1 MQQIATKK
9 IYTLDEYFALE
20 TALVETKHEFFNGDI
35 FAMAGAHP
43 NHNTLCVNL
52 IGELRDAIKRSKK
65 PCRVF
70 NSDQRVRAVQPSA
83 SRVGYF
89 YPDVSIV
96 CGKPE
101 FSTDNPPTLLNPTL
115 IIEVLSDSTR
125 EYDFG
130 KKLDYYRAI
139 ESVQEIV
146 FVSFDKVGASRF
158 HRQNDAWILR
168 DVLGLEQM
176 LTLESLEI
184 SIPLTELYRD
194 VIFA

>member
-9 IYTLDEYFALE
+9 TYSLEEYFALE
-20 TALVETKHEFFNGDI
+20 TALVETKHEFFNGEI

-70 NSDQRVRAVQPSA
+70 NSDQRVRAEQPSA
-83 SRVGYF
+83 SRIGYF

-101 FSTDNPPTLLNPTL
+101 FSTDNLPTLLNPTV

-130 KKLDYYRAI
+130 RKFDYYRAI

-176 LTLESLEI
+176 LTLESLEL

>member
-1 MQQIATKK
+1 
-9 IYTLDEYFALE
+9 
-20 TALVETKHEFFNGDI
+20 
-35 FAMAGAHP
+35 MAGAHP

-70 NSDQRVRAVQPSA
+70 NSDQRVRAEQPSA
-83 SRVGYF
+83 SRIGYF
-89 YPDVSIV
+89 YPDVSVV
-96 CGKPE
+96 CGKPK
-101 FSTDNPPTLLNPTL
+101 FSNDNPPTLLNPTL

-176 LTLESLEI
+176 LTLESLEL
-184 SIPLTELYRD
+184 SIPMTELYRD
-194 VIFA
+194 VVF

>member
-9 IYTLDEYFALE
+9 TYSLEEYFALE
-20 TALVETKHEFFNGDI
+20 TALVETKHEFFNGEI

-70 NSDQRVRAVQPSA
+70 NSDQRVRAEQPSA
-83 SRVGYF
+83 SRIGYF
-89 YPDVSIV
+89 YPDVSVV

-101 FSTDNPPTLLNPTL
+101 FSNDNPPTLLNPTL

-146 FVSFDKVGASRF
+146 FVNFDKVGASRF

>member
-9 IYTLDEYFALE
+9 TYTLDEYFAIE
-20 TALVETKHEFFNGDI
+20 TALAETKHEFFNGEI

-70 NSDQRVRAVQPSA
+70 NSDQRVRAEQPSA
-83 SRVGYF
+83 SRIGYF
-89 YPDVSIV
+89 YPDVSVV
-96 CGKPE
+96 CGKPK
-101 FSTDNPPTLLNPTL
+101 FSNDNPPTLLNPTL

-130 KKLDYYRAI
+130 RKFDYYRAI

-176 LTLESLEI
+176 LTLESLEL
-184 SIPLTELYRD
+184 SIPMTELYRD
-194 VIFA
+194 VVF

>member
-9 IYTLDEYFALE
+9 TYSLEEYFALE
-20 TALVETKHEFFNGDI
+20 TALVETKHEFFNGEI

-70 NSDQRVRAVQPSA
+70 NSDQRVRAEQPSA
-83 SRVGYF
+83 SRIGYF
-89 YPDVSIV
+89 YPDVSVV

-101 FSTDNPPTLLNPTL
+101 FSSDNPPTLLNPTL

-139 ESVQEIV
+139 ASVQEIV
-146 FVSFDKVGASRF
+146 FMSFDKVRVSVFR
-158 HRQNDAWILR
+158 RQNDAWILR

-194 VIFA
+194 VMFA

>member
-9 IYTLDEYFALE
+9 TYSLEEYFALE
-20 TALVETKHEFFNGDI
+20 TALVETKHEFFNGEI

-83 SRVGYF
+83 SRIGYF
-89 YPDVSIV
+89 YPDVSVV

-101 FSTDNPPTLLNPTL
+101 FSNDNPPTLLNPTL

>member
-9 IYTLDEYFALE
+9 TYSLEEYFALE

-70 NSDQRVRAVQPSA
+70 NSDQRVRAEQPSA
-83 SRVGYF
+83 SRIGYF
-89 YPDVSIV
+89 YPDVSVV

-101 FSTDNPPTLLNPTL
+101 FSNDNPPTLLNPTV

-130 KKLDYYRAI
+130 RKFDYYRAI

-146 FVSFDKVGASRF
+146 FMSFDKVGASRF
-158 HRQNDAWILR
+158 HCQNDAWILR
-168 DVLGLEQM
+168 DVLGLEQR

>member
-9 IYTLDEYFALE
+9 TYSLEEYFALE
-20 TALVETKHEFFNGDI
+20 TALVETKHEFFNGEI

-70 NSDQRVRAVQPSA
+70 NSDQRVRAEQPSA
-83 SRVGYF
+83 SRIGYF
-89 YPDVSIV
+89 YPDVSVV

>member
-20 TALVETKHEFFNGDI
+20 TALVETKHEFFNGEI
-35 FAMAGAHP
+35 FAMTGAHP
-43 NHNTLCVNL
+43 NHNTLSVNL
-52 IGELRDAIKRSKK
+52 IREIGNELIKKGR

-70 NSDQRVRAVQPSA
+70 NSDQRVRAEQPSA
-83 SRVGYF
+83 SRIGYF
-89 YPDVSIV
+89 YPDVSVV
-96 CGKPE
+96 CGKPK
-101 FSTDNPPTLLNPTL
+101 FSNDNPPTLLNPTVV
-115 IIEVLSDSTR
+115 IEVLSDSTR

>member
-9 IYTLDEYFALE
+9 IYTLDEYFAIE
-20 TALVETKHEFFNGDI
+20 TALAETKHEFFNGEI

-70 NSDQRVRAVQPSA
+70 NSDQRVRAEQPSA
-83 SRVGYF
+83 SRIGYF
-89 YPDVSIV
+89 YPDVSVV
-96 CGKPE
+96 CGKPK
-101 FSTDNPPTLLNPTL
+101 FSNDNPPTLLNPTL

-184 SIPLTELYRD
+184 SIPMTELYRD
-194 VIFA
+194 VVF

>member
-9 IYTLDEYFALE
+9 TYSLEEYFALE
-20 TALVETKHEFFNGDI
+20 TALVETKHEFFNGEI

-70 NSDQRVRAVQPSA
+70 NSDQRVRAEQPSA
-83 SRVGYF
+83 SRIGYF
-89 YPDVSIV
+89 YPDVSVV

-101 FSTDNPPTLLNPTL
+101 FSNDNPPTLLNPTL

>member
-43 NHNTLCVNL
+43 NHNTLSVNL
-52 IGELRDAIKRSKK
+52 IREIGNELIKKGR

-70 NSDQRVRAVQPSA
+70 NSDQRVRAEQPSA
-83 SRVGYF
+83 SRIGYF
-89 YPDVSIV
+89 YPDVSVV

-101 FSTDNPPTLLNPTL
+101 FSSDNPPTLLNPTL

-139 ESVQEIV
+139 ASVQEIV
-146 FVSFDKVGASRF
+146 FMSFDKVRVSVFR
-158 HRQNDAWILR
+158 RQNDAWILH
-168 DVLGLEQM
+168 DVLSLEQP
-176 LTLESLEI
+176 LTIESLNL
-184 SIPLTELYRD
+184 SLPLAELYRD
-194 VIFA
+194 VMFA

>member
-1 MQQIATKK
+1 
-9 IYTLDEYFALE
+9 
-20 TALVETKHEFFNGDI
+20 
-35 FAMAGAHP
+35 
-43 NHNTLCVNL
+43 VNL

-70 NSDQRVRAVQPSA
+70 NSDQRVRAEQPSA
-83 SRVGYF
+83 SRIGYF

-101 FSTDNPPTLLNPTL
+101 FSSDNPPTLLNPTV

-130 KKLDYYRAI
+130 RKFDYYRAI
-139 ESVQEIV
+139 ASVQEIV
-146 FVSFDKVGASRF
+146 FMSFDKVSASLF
-158 HRQNDAWILR
+158 HRQNEAWILR

-176 LTLESLEI
+176 LTLESLEL
-184 SIPLTELYRD
+184 SIPMTELYRD
-194 VIFA
+194 VVF